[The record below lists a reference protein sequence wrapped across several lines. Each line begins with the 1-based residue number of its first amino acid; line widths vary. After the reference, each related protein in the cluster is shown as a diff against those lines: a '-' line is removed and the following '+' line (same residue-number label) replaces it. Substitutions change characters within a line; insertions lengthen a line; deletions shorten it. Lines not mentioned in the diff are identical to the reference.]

1 MAATF
6 IVDTQ
11 GKDWTTD
18 QHAYGLGVAG
28 VLDALLRRVPPGPD
42 RWVTIEGIVSRLLT
56 GLLTRAW
63 SIRRRSKR
71 KSGTPRH
78 ERPHSPARPGAWE
91 LKYDIGRDPKT
102 GRRITKYKTVRGAK
116 REAQRELGD
125 LLGTVDRGQTSI
137 PAS

>member
-1 MAATF
+1 MPQNQFRLRMPEPVRDGIEQAAQRSGQSINSEIVQRLDRSLHQERIYGSREMADLAITMAATF

-56 GLLTRAW
+56 VLAN
-63 SIRRRSKR
+63 
-71 KSGTPRH
+71 
-78 ERPHSPARPGAWE
+78 ARLE
-91 LKYDIGRDPKT
+91 HQEKKQT
-102 GRRITKYKTVRGAK
+102 QK
-116 REAQRELGD
+116 REA
-125 LLGTVDRGQTSI
+125 
-137 PAS
+137 AA